1 MNNQAFSKGYVDT
14 SFIDSNPELT
24 QFVPSQNRAQKLVHY
39 LGALFTLYYLLFI
52 TYSLLQLNGYFL
64 KYFQKYGSFVC

>member
-39 LGALFTLYYLLFI
+39 LGALPTLYY
-52 TYSLLQLNGYFL
+52 N
-64 KYFQKYGSFVC
+64 